1 MHRSQNGNIAY
12 IHGSSQGQLVVETY
26 IVMFLSECPEEGD
39 PRGDQSDILKLQ
51 VFSFFPDAMI
61 VVGMILLTD
70 AGTQGDSKR
79 GKLMVIVG
87 LALVLVFF
95 SLILSVFRSKA
106 QGYPYS
112 LFLL

>member
-1 MHRSQNGNIAY
+1 MFRELLTNTAP
-12 IHGSSQGQLVVETY
+12 SS
-26 IVMFLSECPEEGD
+26 LS
-39 PRGDQSDILKLQ
+39 
-51 VFSFFPDAMI
+51 DAMI

-70 AGTQGDSKR
+70 AGSHNDSKR
-79 GKLMVIVG
+79 NKLMVIIG
-87 LALVLVFF
+87 LAMVLVFF

>member
-1 MHRSQNGNIAY
+1 MYLLIG
-12 IHGSSQGQLVVETY
+12 
-26 IVMFLSECPEEGD
+26 
-39 PRGDQSDILKLQ
+39 
-51 VFSFFPDAMI
+51 FSLPSPLTDAMI

-79 GKLMVIVG
+79 SKLMVIIG
-87 LALVLVFF
+87 LAMVLVFF